1 MPTAGVRSAAQAQE
15 AVRQA
20 EETAAQ
26 AGENAAQAGENAG
39 APAKGP
45 LGGEQR
51 AEADRIPGR

>member
-26 AGENAAQAGENAG
+26 AGENAG